1 MEYRLKRNS
10 DFQKLF
16 RKGNKTF
23 SRSLV
28 VLYLPASATRFGLS
42 VSKKHGNSVKRNRI
56 KRLLREAFY
65 RIRGEISRP
74 LSIVFIPK
82 VQEDYSFQAFANEM
96 QYAFRKANLLKEHEK
111 TAD

>member
-23 SRSLV
+23 SRSMV
-28 VLYLPASATRFGLS
+28 ILYLPSAETRFGLS

-56 KRLLREAFY
+56 KRILREAFF
-65 RIRGEISRP
+65 RIRGEINRP

-82 VQEDYSFQAFANEM
+82 VQETYSFHAFLSEM
-96 QYAFRKANLLKEHEK
+96 RDALKKANLIKEHEN

>member
-23 SRSLV
+23 SKSLV
-28 VLYLPASATRFGLS
+28 VLYLPATATRFGLS

-56 KRLLREAFY
+56 KRLLSEAFY
-65 RIRGEISRP
+65 RIRGEIRTP

-82 VQEDYSFQAFANEM
+82 VQENYSFQTFVSEM
-96 QYAFRKANLLKEHEK
+96 KYAFCKAHLLKEHEK